1 MRDYKNVDIAALTLD
16 DALQDTD
23 WGKRPTDVTDYFAF
37 DMSMLR
43 LCARLNDG
51 EVARVMRVVREYVA
65 TGEIPDYDAETPAVA
80 IMLESIISAHERR
93 VNKAY
98 LNSYKAYVK
107 GKQKGKNN

>member
-1 MRDYKNVDIAALTLD
+1 MRDYKDVDISALTLD
-16 DALQDTD
+16 DALQDAD

-37 DMSMLR
+37 DLSMLR
-43 LCARLNDG
+43 HCGRLSDG
-51 EVARVMRVVREYVA
+51 EVARVMRVVCNYVA
-65 TGEIPDYDAETPAVA
+65 TGEVPNYDDEVPAVA

-107 GKQKGKNN
+107 GKKPKLN

>member
-1 MRDYKNVDIAALTLD
+1 MRDYKDVDIAALTVD
-16 DALQDTD
+16 DALRDVD

-51 EVARVMRVVREYVA
+51 EVARVMRVVCEYVA

-98 LNSYKAYVK
+98 LNSYKAFVK
-107 GKQKGKNN
+107 GKKPKLN